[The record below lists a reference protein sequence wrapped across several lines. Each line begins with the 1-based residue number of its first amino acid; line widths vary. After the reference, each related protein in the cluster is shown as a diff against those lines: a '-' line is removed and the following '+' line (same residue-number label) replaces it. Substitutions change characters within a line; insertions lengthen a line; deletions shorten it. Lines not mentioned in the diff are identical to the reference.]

1 MASCSSDQDFS
12 RCPAS
17 SVSSAMARKM
27 LVSSGVKE
35 GSGSAA
41 SGLAVSAACA
51 CGGGSGAGPS
61 LAPMGRSSRGALI
74 SAILWSK
81 GQTPP
86 YMRGII
92 VEPTRRVAG
101 VAGGSLVASTA
112 PMRRSSGGH
121 DELRLISSWAEPTAR
136 PLSPAIVAM
145 RSRRSCLCLHVTRP
159 PAGGLHQPSEHR

>member
-1 MASCSSDQDFS
+1 MGACSSDQDFS

-17 SVSSAMARKM
+17 SVSSAMSRKM
-27 LVSSGVKE
+27 LVSSGVEE

-41 SGLAVSAACA
+41 IGLAVSAACA
-51 CGGGSGAGPS
+51 SGGGSGASPS
-61 LAPMGRSSRGALI
+61 LAPMRRSSRGA
-74 SAILWSK
+74 SR
-81 GQTPP
+81 GCDGGHPP
-86 YMRGII
+86 HTRGII